1 MLVAGRWSGTFALPN
16 WIGHPQQSRLS
27 LRKPGSRCR
36 FGDHDYRGDAVG
48 KGHNPA
54 LRYPHRIADRDALLY
69 RLRACFVRSSD
80 RRAAIGYVQTIPLRI
95 RRPVRA
101 GCCAIAGKHGLH
113 GALSNGR

>member
-1 MLVAGRWSGTFALPN
+1 MSLCLPCRTGSATPNNPGFPFVNLVAG
-16 WIGHPQQSRLS
+16 
-27 LRKPGSRCR
+27 R

-54 LRYPHRIADRDALLY
+54 LRYPHRIADREALLY
-69 RLRACFVRSSD
+69 RLRACFVRSSG